1 MRAKKLRMISLEL
14 GKLPAQAVIKP
25 APRRVRVIEVAKGIQ
40 NIRRVVDER
49 AASRFVEGF

>member
-1 MRAKKLRMISLEL
+1 MRAKILRMSGLKL
-14 GKLPAQAVIKP
+14 GYLPAQPLIKL

-40 NIRRVVDER
+40 NIRRVVDKR